1 MGRTVLDT
9 QVLLWAMYRP
19 ERLPLD
25 IAAFLEDKSKELHF
39 SAVSIWEIA
48 IKQALRRP
56 DFDVQPSQ
64 AISDARAMGF
74 LELPATAAAAARV
87 ATLRP
92 IHKDPFDRLL
102 IAQSIDM
109 PAIFLTA
116 DRILQGYSELVKLF
130 SPR

>member
-9 QVLLWAMYRP
+9 QALLWAMYRP

-25 IAAFLEDKSKELHF
+25 VVSLMEDKRNELYF

-48 IKQALRRP
+48 IKRALRRL

-64 AISDARAMGF
+64 AISDANALGF
-74 LELPATAAAAARV
+74 AELPVTAAAAARV

-109 PAIFLTA
+109 PATFLTA
-116 DRILQGYSELVKLF
+116 DRILHGYSELVKLF
-130 SPR
+130 TPR